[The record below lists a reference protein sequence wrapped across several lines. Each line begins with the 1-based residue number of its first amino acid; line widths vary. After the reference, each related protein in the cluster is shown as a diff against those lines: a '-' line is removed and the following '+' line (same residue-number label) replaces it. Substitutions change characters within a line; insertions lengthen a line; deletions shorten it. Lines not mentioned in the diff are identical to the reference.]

1 MAMILTRRS
10 DYGLRAVLALARSPH
25 MLSAK
30 QIAQEQHLPV
40 AFVKKLLQRALPR
53 GLGEGYR
60 WEARRLRARA
70 SS

>member
-10 DYGLRAVLALARSPH
+10 DYGLQAVLALARSPH

-30 QIAQEQHLPV
+30 QIAQEQHLPRCV
-40 AFVKKLLQRALPR
+40 CQEAFTEALPR